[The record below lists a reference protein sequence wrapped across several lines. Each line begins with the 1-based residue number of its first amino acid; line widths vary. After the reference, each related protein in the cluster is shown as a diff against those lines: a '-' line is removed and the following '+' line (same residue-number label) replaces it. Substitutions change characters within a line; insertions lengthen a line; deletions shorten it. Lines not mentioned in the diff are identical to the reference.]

1 MDKRLR
7 VNGPGKQ
14 SEPPIDAETKRLS
27 DLQLEF
33 LELVGV
39 HVGPAQRRAL
49 AAAARA
55 RGVE

>member
-1 MDKRLR
+1 MEKRMR

-14 SEPPIDAETKRLS
+14 QEPPVDAETIRLS

-33 LELVGV
+33 LELRGI

-49 AAAARA
+49 AAEARK